1 LRVVFQQHHVAPPQL
16 YGAPAYARPPK
27 PVALLERPFDP
38 DDLPIELERTSEDR
52 DFVDWIAARPSVPT
66 MAAACNEDDHA
77 SDDREDRGGDR
88 GSSGRLIRLS
98 SPVSRIFR
106 RE

>member
-1 LRVVFQQHHVAPPQL
+1 LRVAFQQHHVALPQL

-52 DFVDWIAARPSVPT
+52 DFVDWITARPSVPT
-66 MAAACNEDDHA
+66 MAAAYTEDDQA
-77 SDDREDRGGDR
+77 PDDREDRGGDG
-88 GSSGRLIRLS
+88 GSSGRLIRLY